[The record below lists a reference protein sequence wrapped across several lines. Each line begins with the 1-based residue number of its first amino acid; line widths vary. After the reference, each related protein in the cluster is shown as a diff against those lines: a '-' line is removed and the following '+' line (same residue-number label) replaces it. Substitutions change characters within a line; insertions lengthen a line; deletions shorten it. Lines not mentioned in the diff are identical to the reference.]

1 MKLKVDL
8 MWLSKSELKYYGIIV
23 TDYDWDE
30 IIINISWINLYTMD
44 GLFLVM
50 RECESYKDFIFK
62 LVETKGTFPDSNG
75 ITIQQKYGMY
85 FIN

>member
-30 IIINISWINLYTMD
+30 IKDNARKA
-44 GLFLVM
+44 
-50 RECESYKDFIFK
+50 REAFEKRALNQILKREEFVASVKIPMEM
-62 LVETKGTFPDSNG
+62 V
-75 ITIQQKYGMY
+75 I
-85 FIN
+85 